1 MSDRLPSGVLSIVER
16 NHGGVHPSQR
26 KNTAA
31 QEETS
36 LPTPASVKIPMQMHI
51 GAPCTPVVKVG
62 EHVEVGQVIA
72 DSEAAVSAP
81 IHASISGKV
90 KSITEIRSP
99 ADGRL
104 MSAIEITADE
114 EQKMWS
120 GIKPPE
126 ISSREDFFKAVRA
139 SGLVGL
145 GGAGF
150 PAHFKLN
157 IKPPQKADILI
168 ANGAECEP
176 YITVDDYCM
185 RTYTKDMLDGIAA
198 CLKWTGIERS
208 VIGVEDNKPEAISAI
223 VKMLQAER
231 EAYQGIQVM
240 VLPAGYPKGA
250 EKVLIQNVTG
260 RHVPVGKL
268 PADAG
273 CVVMNVTSLAV
284 LGKFLRTG
292 EPLTNKLL
300 TIDGGAIKEPK
311 NVRVP
316 IGTRI
321 GDVMDFCGG
330 FKQDPAII
338 MMGGPMMGTALSSP
352 DYVVLKNNN
361 ALLALVREDFI
372 LEPEQECIRCAKCID
387 SCPMLLQPISLMR
400 AVAAGNAE
408 KTAELGVMNCM
419 ECGCCSYTC
428 SAHIPLV
435 QYIRHGKKLVRAL
448 GGKK

>member
-1 MSDRLPSGVLSIVER
+1 MSFKFPTGVLRIVER
-16 NHGGVHPSQR
+16 NHGGVSPAHR
-26 KNTAA
+26 KNTAKT
-31 QEETS
+31 EETL
-36 LPTPASVKIPMQMHI
+36 LPTPASVKIPMLMHI

-62 EHVEVGQVIA
+62 ETVEVGQVIA

-81 IHASISGKV
+81 IHASVSGKV
-90 KSITEIRSP
+90 KSITEIRS
-99 ADGRL
+99 AGDGRML
-104 MSAIEITADE
+104 SAIEIVSDG
-114 EQKMWS
+114 EQRLWS

-126 ISSREDFFKAVRA
+126 IHSKEDFLKAVRA

-157 IKPPQKADILI
+157 VKPPAKADILI

-185 RTYTKDMLDGIAA
+185 RKYTGDMLDGIAA
-198 CLKWTGIERS
+198 CLKWTGIERCI
-208 VIGVEDNKPEAISAI
+208 IGIEDNKPEAIETILKAI
-223 VKMLQAER
+223 TADQETYKNI
-231 EAYQGIQVM
+231 YVM
-240 VLPAGYPKGA
+240 AIPSGYPKGA

-273 CVVMNVTSLAV
+273 CVVMNVTSLAT
-284 LGKFLRTG
+284 LGKFLKTG
-292 EPLTNKLL
+292 IPLVDKLL
-300 TIDGGAIKEPK
+300 TIDGGAIAEPK

-330 FKQDPAII
+330 FKKPPTMI

-361 ALLALVREDFI
+361 ALLALVADDYI
-372 LEPEQECIRCAKCID
+372 LNPEQECIRCAKCID
-387 SCPMLLQPISLMR
+387 HCPMLLQPISLMR
-400 AVAAGNAE
+400 AIAAGNAE

-419 ECGCCSYTC
+419 ECGCCSYIC
-428 SAHIPLV
+428 SANIPLV
-435 QYIRHGKKLVRAL
+435 QYIRHGKKLVRSM

>member
-1 MSDRLPSGVLSIVER
+1 MSEKLPNGVLTAAER
-16 NHGGVHPSQR
+16 NHGGVKPAHH

-31 QEETS
+31 CEETL
-36 LPTPASVKIPMQMHI
+36 LPAPKSVKIPMQMHI
-51 GAPCTPVVKVG
+51 GAPCTPLVKAG
-62 EHVEVGQVIA
+62 DTVEIGQVIA

-90 KSITEIRSP
+90 KSITEIRNAANGQLIP
-99 ADGRL
+99 
-104 MSAIEITADE
+104 AIEIIADE

-120 GIKPPE
+120 GIKKPE
-126 ISSREDFFKAVRA
+126 IHSKDDFIKAVRA

-150 PAHFKLN
+150 PTHFKLN
-157 IKPPQKADILI
+157 VKPPQKVDILI

-185 RTYTKDMLDGIAA
+185 RSNTKDLLDGIAA
-198 CLKWTGIERS
+198 CLKWIDIERC
-208 VIGVEDNKPEAISAI
+208 VIAVEDNKPEAIQTML
-223 VKMLQAER
+223 KMLEENR
-231 EAYQGIQVM
+231 ESYKGIQIM
-240 VLPAGYPKGA
+240 SLPAAYPKGA
-250 EKVLIQNVTG
+250 EKVIIQNVTG
-260 RHVPVGKL
+260 RHVPLGKL

-273 CVVMNVTSLAV
+273 CIVMNVTTLAV
-284 LGKFLRTG
+284 LGKYLRTG
-292 EPLTNKLL
+292 EPLTSKLL
-300 TIDGGAIKEPK
+300 TVDGGAVAKPQ

-321 GDVMDFCGG
+321 GDVFDFCGG
-330 FKQDPAII
+330 FKTDPEMI

-361 ALLALVREDFI
+361 ALLAFVRGEFDS
-372 LEPEQECIRCAKCID
+372 EEEQQCIRCAKCID
-387 SCPMLLQPISLMR
+387 RCPMMLQPVSLMR
-400 AVAAGNAE
+400 AIISGNAA
-408 KTAELGVMNCM
+408 KANDLGVMNCM
-419 ECGCCSYTC
+419 ECGCCAYIC

-435 QYIRHGKKLVRAL
+435 QYIRHGKKLVREQ